1 MPLPP
6 SVSLRRQYRLASL
19 RYDLSKLRVKGPVEK
34 LPRSRRYHLP
44 AEGYSACL
52 IFLKVFERI
61 YAPLTAARLHPVPVT
76 QPSPHKSARCS
87 IAATS
92 ASTPP
97 LTGSYTPSASHLL
110 PPSTRTK
117 SSLMPP

>member
-1 MPLPP
+1 MPLPE
-6 SVSLRRQYRLASL
+6 QYRLASL
-19 RYDLSKLRVKGPVEK
+19 RYDLSKLRVKGLVEQ

-44 AEGYSACL
+44 ADGYSVCL
-52 IFLKVFERI
+52 MFLKLFERI
-61 YAPLTAARLHPVPVT
+61 YAPLTAAHLPPSPVT
-76 QPSPHKSARCS
+76 QPSLHKSARCP
-87 IAATS
+87 IASTS